1 MSHKLT
7 TSHLHLWFCT
17 TGHNFSS
24 SEMLAK
30 SVIMFKKTKS
40 SSCIYP
46 TWPLFCSFVL
56 IWPTGWPIL
65 LAAKLEISLLV
76 LHQPHHHLPPLP
88 REIPKSPIAFHQGDH
103 CYRFRIYLM
112 MTNILKEIVF
122 TAAIKFQIRANRNL
136 LLEYAPVL
144 CGQRPISP
152 STCNWPRK
160 AGLLHLAAIDLLL
173 ILALVMS
180 DTCDNC
186 KGAITCGGLSPIVP
200 DGYPIHVIK
209 IKINYELWWL

>member
-7 TSHLHLWFCT
+7 NSHLHLWFCT
-17 TGHNFSS
+17 TDHNFSS

-46 TWPLFCSFVL
+46 TWPLFCSFVQ

-88 REIPKSPIAFHQGDH
+88 REIPKSQIVFHQGDH
-103 CYRFRIYLM
+103 CYIYRIYLM
-112 MTNILKEIVF
+112 MTNILEEIVF
-122 TAAIKFQIRANRNL
+122 TAAIKFQIRAAHSCCPSL
-136 LLEYAPVL
+136 PL
-144 CGQRPISP
+144 CMLGRDQF
-152 STCNWPRK
+152 
-160 AGLLHLAAIDLLL
+160 AHA
-173 ILALVMS
+173 
-180 DTCDNC
+180 
-186 KGAITCGGLSPIVP
+186 
-200 DGYPIHVIK
+200 HVIDPDPGK
-209 IKINYELWWL
+209 QALST